1 MSIRTRALTIA
12 GVAAVA
18 SFALVGCAGGEA
30 TPAASGDSEE
40 LGPISVGA
48 TATPAGELLQYL
60 VDSGQAE
67 EAGLDIEIQIYSDYV
82 TPNQALSDGTND
94 ANLFQHGPFLETYNE
109 QSGDDLLNVG
119 QVYLPPLALYSNE
132 VTDIEDLPEGATIAL
147 PNDASNEGRAL
158 LLLAAE
164 GLIETTDA
172 PTTIADITA
181 NPNDFEFSEI
191 DAPSLPQALQE
202 RDAAIVNFNFAYAAG
217 LDSSLQILTEGTDS
231 SYYNILAT
239 RAELEDD
246 ARVTTLYSLL
256 TSDETKAWI
265 EENYGGLVIPVE

>member
-18 SFALVGCAGGEA
+18 SFALVGCAGGSTE
-30 TPAASGDSEE
+30 PAASGGTED
-40 LGPISVGA
+40 LGSISVGA
-48 TATPAGELLQYL
+48 TATPAGELLQHL
-60 VDSGQAE
+60 IDSGQAE

-94 ANLFQHGPFLETYNE
+94 ANLFQHGPFLELFNE
-109 QSGDDLLNVG
+109 QSGDDLVNVG
-119 QVYLPPLALYSNE
+119 QVYLPPLALYSE
-132 VTDIEDLPEGATIAL
+132 DYTSVDDLPEGATIAL

-172 PTTIADITA
+172 PTTIADITS
-181 NPNDFEFSEI
+181 NPNDFEFSEV
-191 DAPSLPQALQE
+191 DAASLPQALQE
-202 RDAAIVNFNFAYAAG
+202 RDAAIVNFNFAFAAG
-217 LDSSLQILTEGTDS
+217 LDSSLQSLTEGTDS
-231 SYYNILAT
+231 SYYNVLAT

-265 EENYGGLVIPVE
+265 EENYGGLVVPVE